1 MMEAGNCH
9 VLYMRVALCV
19 VVLFCDLLRVL
30 LVVRS
35 HYQTHRDCGQ
45 VETFLQSVSASLS
58 PCLHL
63 FATLPTFPC
72 SCRMHIENEV
82 KLDFKVSF
90 SQRSTHFVLPPMNG
104 FSPCVGELSW
114 QQSIDAGR
122 TFRRMS
128 LSGPNVPRSSRGL
141 RFRSLA
147 PSPSSTAAKPGRASR
162 LSLPTWTR
170 LAPLR
175 WPRCLPSTR

>member
-1 MMEAGNCH
+1 MNFVTDEDPGSFKGISGLLACPFPRASAKEKRKQVLASCEHTAHAFGMMEAGNCH

-82 KLDFKVSF
+82 KLDFKV
-90 SQRSTHFVLPPMNG
+90 FVSAVLGSVQPISCCP
-104 FSPCVGELSW
+104 SW
-114 QQSIDAGR
+114 TD
-122 TFRRMS
+122 
-128 LSGPNVPRSSRGL
+128 V
-141 RFRSLA
+141 
-147 PSPSSTAAKPGRASR
+147 
-162 LSLPTWTR
+162 R
-170 LAPLR
+170 LA
-175 WPRCLPSTR
+175 